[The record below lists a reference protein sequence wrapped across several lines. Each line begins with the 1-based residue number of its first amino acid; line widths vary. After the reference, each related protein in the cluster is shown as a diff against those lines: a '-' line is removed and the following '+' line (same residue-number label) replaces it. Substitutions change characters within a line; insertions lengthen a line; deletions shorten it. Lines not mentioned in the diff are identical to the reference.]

1 MTKTITQAIIRRVVL
16 IASCTALVVLL
27 GVFVVGVVL

>member
-1 MTKTITQAIIRRVVL
+1 MTKTITAALFRHIVL

-27 GVFVVGVVL
+27 GVFIAGVVL